1 MHSANKRVFFGNYVF
16 EVCENV
22 YEPAED
28 SFLFADRLQVLV
40 GTSVLDMG
48 TGTGI
53 LGVSAAG
60 QAREVL
66 SVDVNPFALRCAK
79 KNAELNQVRSKM
91 NFLQGNLF
99 SPLSETAKFD
109 LVLFNAPYLPSEPG
123 EDKTWLGRAW
133 AGGPTGRNV
142 IDRFISEA
150 PSHLE
155 KAGTIFLMQS
165 SLANVEETVSKFSAL
180 ELRTRIVTELA
191 LPFFEKLV
199 LLKATF

>member
-109 LVLFNAPYLPSEPG
+109 LILFNAPYLPSEPG

-199 LLKATF
+199 LLKATL